1 MTLTVNY
8 THVETSW
15 YEYPGN
21 QEARVPEGRKLAMR
35 ATIEAGMNQV
45 QRPLLQPNFG
55 AVKPGNY

>member
-21 QEARVPEGRKLAMR
+21 QEGRVPEARTLAMR
-35 ATIEAGMNQV
+35 AIIEANSNHV
-45 QRPLLQPNFG
+45 QRPLQQPHFG
-55 AVKPGNY
+55 AVKPGNF